1 MEKNK
6 RTCLQNKY
14 SRVGKIICFMISA
27 TELNIIRSSIKYD
40 YAMIKFLLKKKL
52 YRSFIRKLKCFLH
65 SRFWLNVCFFIGQ
78 TLSVRVKINRKLNL
92 FFKISPDQVFWRI
105 LNSHHWINSR
115 SNPRVSIRGVKSLWV
130 DRRFMPADQG
140 SYWVICAI
148 CSF

>member
-1 MEKNK
+1 
-6 RTCLQNKY
+6 
-14 SRVGKIICFMISA
+14 
-27 TELNIIRSSIKYD
+27 
-40 YAMIKFLLKKKL
+40 MIKFLLKKKL
-52 YRSFIRKLKCFLH
+52 YRSFIRKLDCFLH
-65 SRFWLNVCFFIGQ
+65 SRFWLNVCFFSGQ

-148 CSF
+148 CSFWRLFTIFMIKSVEVFPFSFWKIHFFFTS